1 MHTPAPTAFNLS
13 LALNTASGALGD
25 VAVRDRLDLH
35 PKHISRAA
43 MARATSGLRAIE
55 AFVRRLLLVLA
66 LQFEHEISVDISPRE
81 HPKKQ
86 PAPRAPTP
94 NTSLRVFLTELA
106 LPDTLKMHFTDDAP
120 SGDWQTRG
128 PAELPAAPI
137 LARIARLRR
146 ALNTAEA
153 RGRRLAYTLS
163 RRRHGLL
170 MAPFPLAVPARMGT
184 EFAHLYRTFGFD
196 IRRQSCARPPPTRA
210 RPPPRP
216 RIRQL

>member
-1 MHTPAPTAFNLS
+1 MPTTPTSLNLS
-13 LALNTASGALGD
+13 LALNTASAVLGD

-43 MARATSGLRAIE
+43 MARATGGLRAIE
-55 AFVRRLLLVLA
+55 AFVRRLILLLA
-66 LQFEHEISVDISPRE
+66 LQFEHDITVDISPRA

-106 LPDTLKMHFTDDAP
+106 FPDTLAEHFNTDTT
-120 SGDWQTRG
+120 GDWQTRG

-153 RGRRLAYTLS
+153 RGRRLAYVIS

-184 EFAHLYRTFGFD
+184 EFSHLYRTYGFD
-196 IRRQSCARPPPTRA
+196 IRRQSCVRPPPTRA

>member
-1 MHTPAPTAFNLS
+1 MRMTPISFNLS
-13 LALNTASGALGD
+13 LALNTASGVLGD

-43 MARATSGLRAIE
+43 MARATGGLRAIE
-55 AFVRRLLLVLA
+55 AFVRRLILLLA
-66 LQFEHEISVDISPRE
+66 LQFEHDITVDISPRE

-94 NTSLRVFLTELA
+94 NTSLRIFLTELVF
-106 LPDTLKMHFTDDAP
+106 PDTLAEHFNTDTT
-120 SGDWQTRG
+120 GDWQTRG
-128 PAELPAAPI
+128 PAEMPAAPI

-184 EFAHLYRTFGFD
+184 EFAHLYRTYGFD